1 MSPIWLVRMAKW
13 ARHPPGKRRVAI
25 VLTVLILCLALAGL
39 EAFGLWPDWASAK
52 KLKLRP

>member
-1 MSPIWLVRMAKW
+1 MSPIWLLRMAKW